1 MIWCI
6 LGIGAAILIVYI
18 MCAVISSDKREDA
31 FQKTTKEKKK

>member
-18 MCAVISSDKREDA
+18 MCAVISCDKREDA